1 METFPEVLK
10 SAERLIYLKT
20 VDSHQTVMLPAFTVE
35 QTEELSKLPLAET
48 PRPSLSAPQRDDS
61 ERLPPRSSAEDSSS
75 NGDLTLRSY
84 TTVLLGSTSV
94 RVPSQFFQIES
105 SDEESSSSLENN
117 EFSSSGEDNLRDN
130 ESCPMLETLE
140 KLHVESSHEVL
151 KVAGRLDHHETL
163 DSYQTHVLPTLTVEQ
178 TEDLSRL
185 TVADSARPSF
195 SVSRKNDPEKALFS
209 SSSDNSF
216 TSSSSE
222 DVPIQSY
229 RTALSDPLRFQIPSK
244 FFEIESSDKES
255 SCSFEDNELLSASEG
270 NLHDNDKESRSYL
283 EGTAF
288 SPADEDDSPHK
299 ESFPKRY
306 IKENVQN
313 EMVIP
318 VMKTDDRPLLPV
330 AIMDASAVEEP
341 GLASPKESQFAAGS
355 SSNSFLDVDFLQ
367 QSKEADL
374 LTEIY
379 GVETRDRTLT
389 EVPSVLPSDLSS
401 RTVSKVPPQRS
412 RISKVGRKFKKIF
425 EIGKSKNRH
434 KELQK
439 LEPEGDSSDFDGKTK
454 EPPTSSHRG
463 IGHPTSHS
471 SVSTLRDNWPFLAVA
486 VETTES
492 SILHSKGIAPSGQDS
507 ISSDVASSSANMHA
521 SAVETERPA
530 PVQSSIPRDR
540 GILTTDDAA
549 ITQRVNEMISTIVKN
564 ARAALECKLKDEI
577 SEPPCSLLDAATTQ
591 RINAMIKTI
600 VSHARGALQYQLKEN
615 SSLDQPMKS
624 NCESLL
630 LATESSAS
638 PIIKESALCTVESLP
653 GNLECLL
660 QLEEIPSWTYHPDT
674 WKESEVKI
682 SPAAPENINV
692 EEDTEKLQGAGSSV
706 ASPNRASSEQSHD
719 DLTNNSTVL
728 RAQED

>member
-1 METFPEVLK
+1 
-10 SAERLIYLKT
+10 
-20 VDSHQTVMLPAFTVE
+20 
-35 QTEELSKLPLAET
+35 
-48 PRPSLSAPQRDDS
+48 
-61 ERLPPRSSAEDSSS
+61 
-75 NGDLTLRSY
+75 
-84 TTVLLGSTSV
+84 
-94 RVPSQFFQIES
+94 
-105 SDEESSSSLENN
+105 
-117 EFSSSGEDNLRDN
+117 
-130 ESCPMLETLE
+130 MLETLE
-140 KLHVESSHEVL
+140 KLHVERSHEVL
-151 KVAGRLDHHETL
+151 KVAGRLDHHKTL
-163 DSYQTHVLPTLTVEQ
+163 DSCQTHVLPTLTVQQ

-195 SVSRKNDPEKALFS
+195 SVPRKNDPEKALFS

-216 TSSSSE
+216 TSSSSD
-222 DVPIQSY
+222 DVPIRSY
-229 RTALSDPLRFQIPSK
+229 RTALSDPLRFQIPNK
-244 FFEIESSDKES
+244 FFQIESSDKES
-255 SCSFEDNELLSASEG
+255 SCSFEDNEFSSASEG
-270 NLHDNDKESRSYL
+270 NLSDNDKESRSYL

-306 IKENVQN
+306 IQENVQN

-355 SSNSFLDVDFLQ
+355 SSHSFLDVDFLQ
-367 QSKEADL
+367 QSKEADFNYSIS
-374 LTEIY
+374 TELY
-379 GVETRDRTLT
+379 GVEKRDRTLT
-389 EVPSVLPSDLSS
+389 EVPSSVLSSDLSS

-425 EIGKSKNRH
+425 EIGTSKKRH

-439 LEPEGDSSDFDGKTK
+439 LEPEGDSSDFDGKTE

-507 ISSDVASSSANMHA
+507 ISSDVASPSANLYA
-521 SAVETERPA
+521 SAIETERPA

-549 ITQRVNEMISTIVKN
+549 IIQRVNEMISTIVKN

-577 SEPPCSLLDAATTQ
+577 SEPPCSLSDAVTTQ
-591 RINAMIKTI
+591 RINKMINT
-600 VSHARGALQYQLKEN
+600 VVNNARAALKYKLKDAEMSLCEQSMKSSSE
-615 SSLDQPMKS
+615 SSLIGNRTFPVAECKG
-624 NCESLL
+624 
-630 LATESSAS
+630 LAIS
-638 PIIKESALCTVESLP
+638 
-653 GNLECLL
+653 
-660 QLEEIPSWTYHPDT
+660 YH
-674 WKESEVKI
+674 
-682 SPAAPENINV
+682 
-692 EEDTEKLQGAGSSV
+692 
-706 ASPNRASSEQSHD
+706 
-719 DLTNNSTVL
+719 
-728 RAQED
+728 